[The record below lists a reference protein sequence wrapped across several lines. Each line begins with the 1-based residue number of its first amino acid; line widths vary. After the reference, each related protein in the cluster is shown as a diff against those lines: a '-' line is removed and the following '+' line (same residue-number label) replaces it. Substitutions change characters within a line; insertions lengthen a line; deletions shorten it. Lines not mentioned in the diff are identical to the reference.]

1 MRGSHRT
8 REEADHAVKRP
19 CLVCAVL
26 VENASWCPK
35 HNPNSHRRR
44 VTPGRTTK
52 QQSRFRQ
59 QVLAAAG
66 HRCQWIENGVRCT
79 ETGHLQAHHIRLLRD
94 SASFDP
100 RDGVALC
107 QHHHRL
113 AETRTRVADLD
124 AA

>member
-26 VENASWCPK
+26 VENASWCPA

-66 HRCQWIENGVRCT
+66 YRCQAIENGARCA
-79 ETGHLQAHHIRLLRD
+79 ETRHLEAHHIAKLRTT
-94 SASFDP
+94 ASFDP
-100 RDGVALC
+100 AAGVCLC
-107 QHHHRL
+107 ARHHHLIERH
-113 AETRTRVADLD
+113 